1 MNPAKIRLSPNE
13 MELVTNA
20 DWILTKNGIM
30 RKAWHLLEGLQA
42 YQQDV
47 ISTYQNDLPAAAM
60 RVPAKISKG
69 ENYRGLPY
77 LVLDYPRFFE
87 KENAFAI
94 RTMFWWGHFFSITLH
109 LSGTMKSMYTTS
121 LLQGYR
127 QLTGSG
133 FFISTNDEE
142 WEHHFESD
150 NYSLL
155 QEINEE
161 QYREQLQERPFIK
174 LAQKVELVKWNDA
187 HDILAKYYSELL
199 GLLHHQLPSR

>member
-1 MNPAKIRLSPNE
+1 MNPAKIRLSLNE

-20 DWILTKNGIM
+20 EWILTKNGIM
-30 RKAWHLLEGLQA
+30 RKAWQMLEELQQH
-42 YQQDV
+42 QQDL
-47 ISTYQNDLPAAAM
+47 ISTYQDKMPAEAL

-109 LSGTMKSMYTTS
+109 LSGTMKSIYLPS
-121 LLQGYR
+121 LLQGYK
-127 QLTGSG
+127 QLADDG
-133 FFISTNDEE
+133 FFIATNDKE

-150 NYSLL
+150 NYTLL
-155 QEINEE
+155 REINEQE
-161 QYREQLQERPFIK
+161 YRQQLYERPFIK
-174 LAQKVELVKWNDA
+174 LAQKVALDKWNDA
-187 HDILAKYYSELL
+187 HDLLAKYYSEVV
-199 GLLHHQLPSR
+199 GILLH

>member
-1 MNPAKIRLSPNE
+1 MNAAKIRLSPNE
-13 MELVTNA
+13 MDLVTNA
-20 DWILTKNGIM
+20 EWILTKNGIM
-30 RKAWHLLEGLQA
+30 RKAWHLLEGLQE
-42 YQQDV
+42 YQQDLI
-47 ISTYQNDLPAAAM
+47 ISYQKELPPQALL
-60 RVPAKISKG
+60 VPAKISKG

-109 LSGTMKSMYTTS
+109 LSGNMKALYIPS

-127 QLTGSG
+127 QLADNS
-133 FFISTNDEE
+133 FYFSTNDEE

-155 QEINEE
+155 HEITEK

-187 HDILAKYYSELL
+187 HDILAKYYSELV

>member
-1 MNPAKIRLSPNE
+1 M
-13 MELVTNA
+13 
-20 DWILTKNGIM
+20 
-30 RKAWHLLEGLQA
+30 
-42 YQQDV
+42 
-47 ISTYQNDLPAAAM
+47 
-60 RVPAKISKG
+60 
-69 ENYRGLPY
+69 
-77 LVLDYPRFFE
+77 
-87 KENAFAI
+87 
-94 RTMFWWGHFFSITLH
+94 
-109 LSGTMKSMYTTS
+109 
-121 LLQGYR
+121 
-127 QLTGSG
+127 TGSG